1 MKIGWLLLCFVS
13 LSFAAEQD
21 SLSPTAAKV
30 PEQLSSAD
38 AERMILVGFADQS
51 IDRVSTPI
59 PLSGYRR
66 RGGYQSSTWS
76 RRTSAQI
83 AEDYHLQKLEEW
95 PMTEVGVQCVV
106 YKVLDAGPV
115 ADTLAL
121 MAKDSRIKIV
131 QKMHWFNTQGR
142 HEYNDPYF
150 KLQSNLHAMQFDRV
164 HDLATGRH
172 VTIGMIDTGVD
183 SAHPDLSGQI
193 SREENFAAG
202 VSPGFGG
209 DIHGTAVAG
218 VMIARKDNGVGIAG
232 IAPDADLVALKACWP
247 VKADATAA
255 VCNSYTLALAINTAI
270 KAGVDVLNMSL
281 TGPQD
286 PLLELLLNKA
296 VERGVVV
303 VAADA
308 GTGAQAEDNFP
319 ATLKDVIPVQAVSG
333 SDETAANSDGRVEA
347 PGENVL
353 TTLPHGAYDFISGSS
368 IASAEVSG
376 LVALLLELKPGLSP
390 QHIKTLLLKSQQ
402 ELSPKPG
409 AAEKTGKFS
418 GINANHAVAA
428 LCKTIH
434 CADERFAFNF
444 GK

>member
-1 MKIGWLLLCFVS
+1 MKLGWLLLCFAS
-13 LSFAAEQD
+13 LSFAAEQGGVT
-21 SLSPTAAKV
+21 PAASAF
-30 PEQLSSAD
+30 PEQFSPAE

-51 IDRVSTPI
+51 IERTSAPM

-66 RGGYQSSTWS
+66 RGDYQSSTWS

-106 YKVLDAGPV
+106 YKVLSAGPI
-115 ADTLAL
+115 ADTLAR

-131 QKMHWFNTQGR
+131 QKMHWFQTQGR

-150 KLQSNLHAMQFDRV
+150 KLQSNLHTMQLDRV
-164 HDLATGRH
+164 HDLATGRN

-183 SAHPDLSGQI
+183 AEHPDLSGQI
-193 SREENFAAG
+193 SRQENFASI
-202 VSPGFGG
+202 VSPEFAG

-232 IAPDADLVALKACWP
+232 IAPDASLVALKACWP
-247 VKADATAA
+247 AKADAMAA
-255 VCNSYTLALAINTAI
+255 VCNSYTLALAVNTAI
-270 KAGVDVLNMSL
+270 KAGVDILNMSL
-281 TGPQD
+281 TGPKD

-296 VERGVVV
+296 IEQGIIV

-308 GTGAQAEDNFP
+308 GEQAQDNFP
-319 ATLKDVIPVQAVSG
+319 ATLNQVIPVQTLSRTKDTV
-333 SDETAANSDGRVEA
+333 DNPDGRVEA
-347 PGENVL
+347 SAENVL

-368 IASAEVSG
+368 IAAAEVSG
-376 LVALLLELKPGLSP
+376 IVALLLELKPGLSP
-390 QHIKTLLLKSQQ
+390 QNIKSLLLKSQQ
-402 ELSPKPG
+402 ELSLQLTDADQTRG
-409 AAEKTGKFS
+409 FS
-418 GINANHAVAA
+418 GINANHAVAS
-428 LCKTIH
+428 LCKNEN
-434 CADERFAFNF
+434 CADERFAFTW